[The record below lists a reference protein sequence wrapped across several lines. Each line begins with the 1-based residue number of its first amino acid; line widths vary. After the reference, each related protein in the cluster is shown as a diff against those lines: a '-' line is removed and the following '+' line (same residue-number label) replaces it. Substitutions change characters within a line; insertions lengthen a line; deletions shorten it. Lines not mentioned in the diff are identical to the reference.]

1 MEKAEKAANEILER
15 VLKEQQ
21 VLAKRQEE
29 LELERRRWE
38 KKAESESE
46 RDTKFI
52 EMLGQLISVIRPQ
65 QGPHAF
71 ATP

>member
-1 MEKAEKAANEILER
+1 MEKAEKTANEILER

-21 VLAKRQEE
+21 VLAKRKEE
-29 LELERRRWE
+29 LELERRRWEE

-52 EMLGQLISVIRPQ
+52 ELLGQLISEIRP
-65 QGPHAF
+65 
-71 ATP
+71 